1 MRPESHSRPHPR
13 AARAPAWPRGA
24 GDPPRWERCI
34 EHRQTEVREFAEQ
47 HFGEDHRRVL
57 LIGGAGFDPRSLT
70 VPRLLS
76 SVCGERLEAM
86 FLRERRSG
94 PDASLLTRA
103 EAHAESL
110 RTLVPGCLIRDI
122 PVFEPD
128 GAVSV
133 GRNMVEAAAAL
144 DLARFTDVVVDFSAL
159 SIGSSFPLTRLMLEG
174 IESRQ
179 PFVNLHAMVT
189 ASPTTDDQIIPTP
202 SSVVGP
208 VHGFPGRWGIDET
221 SRAAKLWMPQLRFN
235 QGSILERVYD
245 YVLPDDVVPVLPFP
259 ALNPRLGD
267 RLIDHYA
274 SEFDGRWQVDARS
287 IVYADEK
294 NPLDFYRTVLRIH
307 DRRNPVF
314 SSTTGS
320 LLVLSPMGSK
330 VLALGAMMAAT
341 ERDLPVVYV
350 EALGFS
356 ARFAEGLDTGYSD
369 TDIVH
374 VWLLGE
380 AYSGVS
386 RGQRS

>member
-1 MRPESHSRPHPR
+1 MRPKDHSDSGPR
-13 AARAPAWPRGA
+13 AAGTPAGPRAA

-34 EHRQTEVREFAEQ
+34 EHRGTEVREFAEQ
-47 HFGEDHRRVL
+47 HFGGHHRRVL

-70 VPRLLS
+70 VPRLLA
-76 SVCGERLEAM
+76 SVCGDRLEGM
-86 FLRERRSG
+86 FLRERRTG
-94 PDASLLTRA
+94 PDASLLARA
-103 EAHAESL
+103 EVNAENL
-110 RTLVPGCLIRDI
+110 RTLVPDCSIRDI

-133 GRNMVEAAAAL
+133 GRNMVEAAAAI

-174 IESRQ
+174 IEARG
-179 PFVNLHAMVT
+179 PLVNLHAMVT
-189 ASPTTDDQIIPTP
+189 ASPTTDDQIVPMP

-235 QGSILERVYD
+235 QGPILERVYD

-259 ALNPRLGD
+259 ALDPRVGD

-350 EALGFS
+350 EALGYS
-356 ARFAEGLDTGYSD
+356 AGFAEGLDTGYSD

-380 AYSGVS
+380 AYSELP
-386 RGQRS
+386 REHRS

>member
-1 MRPESHSRPHPR
+1 
-13 AARAPAWPRGA
+13 
-24 GDPPRWERCI
+24 
-34 EHRQTEVREFAEQ
+34 
-47 HFGEDHRRVL
+47 
-57 LIGGAGFDPRSLT
+57 
-70 VPRLLS
+70 
-76 SVCGERLEAM
+76 
-86 FLRERRSG
+86 
-94 PDASLLTRA
+94 
-103 EAHAESL
+103 
-110 RTLVPGCLIRDI
+110 
-122 PVFEPD
+122 VFEPD

-133 GRNMVEAAAAL
+133 GRNMVEAAAAI

-174 IESRQ
+174 IEARE
-179 PFVNLHAMVT
+179 PLVNLHAMVT
-189 ASPTTDDQIIPTP
+189 ASPTTDDQIVPTP

-235 QGSILERVYD
+235 QGPILERVYD

-259 ALNPRLGD
+259 ALDPRVGD

-287 IVYADEK
+287 IVYAAEK

-350 EALGFS
+350 EALGYS
-356 ARFAEGLDTGYSD
+356 ARFDEGLDTSYSD

-380 AYSGVS
+380 AYAGLP
-386 RGQRS
+386 RGTRS